1 MVAARIPLTLALVGA
16 LLFLPGHVA
25 ATAPADVAAAGPAT
39 PPPTA
44 QVEAATVGAGT
55 TLPADGAFLSLH
67 FGRTQWEQRDAT
79 CTSILPNTITLLEVA
94 EELAKRH
101 LKAVGHVLV
110 NRTSSTTTRDCANR
124 FVYPTW
130 DDLAV
135 LRDTYHWSFVSA
147 GQSYADMTRLTPVQ
161 QRAESCG
168 SLRALREHGH
178 TRAHGMF
185 AYPNNKFTTEIQ
197 TNVVATCF
205 GYGRSYGSGK
215 NDRTNTGAPHFQS
228 TVSFNGGACIELAAS
243 CSDPATHGGRRYAP
257 PRQVAAAMRPTANQ
271 WSAVQFYR
279 FVVGSRND
287 ATDPT
292 FAWDCTSPYVN
303 QHWTSKAEIYCWED
317 YKSALDQIPP
327 NVIVTDPVGV
337 GRAWGRLPIS

>member
-1 MVAARIPLTLALVGA
+1 MVARIPLTLALVGA
-16 LLFLPGHVA
+16 LLLLPGGVA
-25 ATAPADVAAAGPAT
+25 ASALADGAPAGTAT
-39 PPPTA
+39 PRPVA
-44 QVEAATVGAGT
+44 QAATVGAGT
-55 TLPADGAFLSLH
+55 TLPPDGAFLSLH

-94 EELAKRH
+94 EELAKRR
-101 LKAVGHVLV
+101 LKAVGHVVV

-124 FVYPTW
+124 FAYPTW

-135 LRDTYHWSFVSA
+135 LRDTYRWSFVSA

-168 SLRALREHGH
+168 SLRAFREHGH

-185 AYPNNKFTTEIQ
+185 AYPNNKLTTEIQ

-205 GYGRSYGSGK
+205 GYGRKYGNGK
-215 NDRTNTGAPHFQS
+215 NDTTVTAAPHFQS
-228 TVSFNGGACIELAAS
+228 TVSFNGGACNDLAGS
-243 CSDPATHGGRRYAP
+243 CSDPATHGGRRYAL
-257 PRQVAAAMRPTANQ
+257 PRQVAAAMKPTANQ

-279 FVVGSRND
+279 FVVGSRDD

-317 YKSALDQIPP
+317 YKSALDQIPS